1 MLMLLSLIDY
11 MVNCSKRLCDL
22 FIKYSGWFKVS
33 LSFIVSLNFVLTVC
47 VLYFEHFVFQ
57 YLNINHKVL
66 LL

>member
-33 LSFIVSLNFVLTVC
+33 LSFIVSLILFLQSVF
-47 VLYFEHFVFQ
+47 YIFEHFVFQ